1 MSTAFLAISV
11 VGGVVPPSLL
21 GRIQSGEVNDPKSL
35 DPASY
40 HLMGTETVRDAS
52 SRSWGYLRTAWQS
65 WRELDAKKRPD
76 GQGAGTGDA
85 RQKWLLILLRE
96 FGYGQVPAT
105 GGGLQAADATYPI
118 SHRWESVPIHLLGP
132 GVELDKRSPGVEGA
146 AKRAPQAMVQEFLN
160 RENDY
165 LWAILSNGLKLRLLR
180 DSTALAGSAYIE
192 FDLETIFDSDL
203 YPEFQILWQLCHQSR
218 LDKRGGAEGSPA
230 DCWLESWRAESVDAG
245 ARALDKLGVGVEKA
259 LDYLGTGFLRHPE
272 NGWLLDALH
281 TGELSPRD
289 FHKALLRTA
298 YRLLFCFVVEDRNA
312 LLAPDAPAVS
322 RERYAKYFS
331 TQRLRMLSRS
341 RDGGPHPDLW
351 RTQKLVL
358 SALGGDGLEAVGLP
372 ALGGLFDPD
381 TRAKKLEHQPH
392 EDLLLGAE
400 LANQDFLKA
409 IRRLSWVLGKGDRL
423 QPVDYRHL
431 GAEELGSVY
440 ESLLELIPRIDT
452 ETRSFELVRLAGN
465 ERKVTGS
472 YYTPP
477 SLVSALLDTA
487 LDPLLDDAVNGG
499 NHAGDRET
507 RLLALTVCDPASGSG
522 GFLVAAA
529 RRIARRLAEVRAGE
543 NEPTPAEIQ
552 HALHDVVERCIY
564 GVDMNDLAAEL
575 AKVSLW
581 LEAMEPGKPLG
592 FLDARIK
599 IGNSLLGTTPVLLAG
614 GVPDEAFGVL
624 EGDDKKY
631 AAEVKKRNKAES
643 AKSKSGGRFVHGGQE
658 AFILGRPGTGVA
670 ELIGKRQELVKP
682 VSTAAEARSRAKAY
696 ADFDRSFDME
706 QKRLHAD
713 AWCAAF
719 VWPLNPGAPEPPT
732 SSVVRQ
738 LAEAGEATGLGETIA
753 TVRHLANEYRFFH
766 WHLEFPEVFG
776 DPDSVEVGAEGW
788 PGGFSCMLGN
798 PPWENIELK
807 EQEFFA
813 AHSPEIAKAAGVRRK
828 KLIRELFAADPI
840 LNDLFRNRKREID
853 GLRHFASV
861 SGRYPFTG
869 RGRVKTD
876 PIFAEL
882 FRSMAHPHG
891 RTGIIVPTGIATDHT
906 TQYFFKDLVETATI
920 AALFDFENARPIFEG
935 VHRSFK
941 FCLLTMAGR
950 LAKEEAA
957 SFAFFLHNPAD
968 ISNSAFTLAPDE
980 IKLLNPN
987 TGTLPIFRTR
997 RDAEITLGIYRR
1009 VPVLINENDPVG
1021 GNPWSVSFMQGLFN
1035 MTSDSHLFHTMEQL
1049 ETAGWTLRGNI
1060 FQRIIN
1066 GRTEK
1071 MLPLYEA
1078 KMIHQFD
1085 HRWATY
1091 DGLDSRD
1098 VTAHEKRDAEFVSKT
1113 RYWVSD
1119 VDVSAKLEGRWQ
1131 SKWLMGWRDIARS
1144 TDMRTSIGSFLG
1156 AGASPEGGTLL
1167 MLPSGTAEK
1176 AALLMAAIN
1185 SFAFD
1190 YVARQ
1195 KVGGTHLKFFTMK
1208 QLPVP
1213 TPEKFEVP
1221 CPWDADSLWKDWVRP
1236 RVLELMYTAWDMEP
1250 AAMDWREQGA
1260 PYTWNP
1266 DRRSQLRAELDAS
1279 FFVLFGLQRAD
1290 VSYILNTFP
1299 IVQRKDEAEF
1309 GEFRTK
1315 RLILEAYDAMQR
1327 ATEVGI
1333 PYQTKL
1339 VPMPGEGPRHSP
1351 EKVLA

>member
-1 MSTAFLAISV
+1 MSTAFQAISV

-21 GRIQSGEVNDPKSL
+21 GRIQSGDVNDPKSL

-105 GGGLQAADATYPI
+105 GGGLQAADTTYPI

-160 RENDY
+160 RESDY

-272 NGWLLDALH
+272 NGWLVDALH
-281 TGELSPRD
+281 TGELGPRD
-289 FHKALLRTA
+289 FHKALLRAA

-312 LLAPDAPAVS
+312 LLVPDAPMVS

-331 TQRLRMLSRS
+331 TQRLRRLSRS

-381 TRAKKLEHQPH
+381 SRAMKLAHQPH

-400 LANQDFLKA
+400 LANHDFLKA
-409 IRRLSWVLGKGDRL
+409 IRRLSWVVGKGDRL

-499 NHAGDRET
+499 TDAADRET

-599 IGNSLLGTTPVLLAG
+599 IGNSLLGTTPALLAG

-631 AAEVKKRNKAES
+631 AAEVKKRNRAENSKKADKLFGS
-643 AKSKSGGRFVHGGQE
+643 LGQE
-658 AFILGRPGTGVA
+658 TFSFGRTRTGVA
-670 ELIGKRQELVKP
+670 ELIGQRQELVKP
-682 VSTAAEARSRAKAY
+682 VSTAAEARSRARAY
-696 ADFDRSFDME
+696 ATFDRSAEME

-719 VWPLNPGAPEPPT
+719 VWPLNAGTAEPPT
-732 SSVVRQ
+732 SSIVRQ
-738 LAEAGEATGLGETIA
+738 LADAGESAGYADTVA
-753 TVRHLANEYRFFH
+753 TVRQLAQEYRFFH

-776 DPDSVEVGAEGW
+776 DPASGDTGAEGW

-798 PPWENIELK
+798 PPWERVKLQ

-813 AHSPEIAKAAGVRRK
+813 ARHEAIAKAPNAAARTRLIK
-828 KLIRELFAADPI
+828 KLVDEDPI
-840 LNDLFRNRKREID
+840 LHGEFLKAKRNAE
-853 GLRHFASV
+853 GQSV
-861 SGRYPFTG
+861 SMRTTG
-869 RGRVKTD
+869 RFPLNGRGDVNTYAV
-876 PIFAEL
+876 FAEL
-882 FRSMAHPHG
+882 FRSLTGPHG
-891 RTGIIVPTGIATDHT
+891 RSGVIVPTGIATDAT
-906 TQYFFKDLVETATI
+906 TQYFFKDLVETSTI
-920 AALFDFENARPIFEG
+920 AALYDFENRAPLFQDVDSR
-935 VHRSFK
+935 FK

-950 LAKEEAA
+950 LTKEEAA

-968 ISNSAFTLAPDE
+968 ISVSAFALTPDE
-980 IKLLNPN
+980 IKLINPN

-1009 VPVLINENDPVG
+1009 VPVLINENDPVN
-1021 GNPWSVSFMQGLFN
+1021 GNPWGVSFMRMFDMSN
-1035 MTSDSHLFHTMEQL
+1035 DSHLFHTREQL
-1049 ETAGWTLRGNI
+1049 ENEGWVLNGNI
-1060 FQRIIN
+1060 FERA
-1066 GRTEK
+1066 GHAGLEK

-1078 KMIHQFD
+1078 KMIHHFD

-1091 DGLDSRD
+1091 EGNKTKETSIE
-1098 VTAHEKRDAEFVSKT
+1098 EKRQADFDALPNS
-1113 RYWVSD
+1113 WVAEAQAERALSVAKVPD
-1119 VDVSAKLEGRWQ
+1119 SATVLGIR
-1131 SKWLMGWRDIARS
+1131 GITNS
-1144 TDMRTSIGSFLG
+1144 TNERTIISSITPRAAFGNSCPLATVRCG
-1156 AGASPEGGTLL
+1156 SPELL
-1167 MLPSGTAEK
+1167 SANL
-1176 AALLMAAIN
+1176 N
-1185 SFAFD
+1185 SFALDFA
-1190 YVARQ
+1190 ARP
-1195 KVGGTHLKFFTMK
+1195 KVGGSNLNFFIAY
-1208 QLPVP
+1208 QLPVISP
-1213 TPEKFEVP
+1213 SRLTDQ
-1221 CPWDADSLWKDWVRP
+1221 CPWSVDVTIEEWLSSRVR
-1236 RVLELMYTAWDMEP
+1236 ELVVT
-1250 AAMDWREQGA
+1250 
-1260 PYTWNP
+1260 TW
-1266 DRRSQLRAELDAS
+1266 SLRAISEPPFVWDELRRKAIRAEVDAA
-1279 FFVLFGLQRAD
+1279 FFHLYGFERDD
-1290 VSYILNTFP
+1290 VSYAMDRFP
-1299 IVQRKDEAEF
+1299 IVRRKDEADF
-1309 GEFRTK
+1309 GEFRTR
-1315 RLILEAYDAMQR
+1315 RLILEAFDAMQS
-1327 ATEVGI
+1327 AVDAGFS
-1333 PYQTKL
+1333 YQSPL
-1339 VPMPGEGPRHSP
+1339 QPPPGQGPRHALQEVS
-1351 EKVLA
+1351 A

>member
-1 MSTAFLAISV
+1 MSTAFQAISV

-65 WRELDAKKRPD
+65 WRELDAKRRPD

-105 GGGLQAADATYPI
+105 GGGLQAADTTYPI

-132 GVELDKRSPGVEGA
+132 GVELDRRSPGVEGA

-160 RENDY
+160 REGDY

-272 NGWLLDALH
+272 NGWLVDALH
-281 TGELSPRD
+281 SGELSPRD

-312 LLAPDAPAVS
+312 LLAPDAPAVA

-331 TQRLRMLSRS
+331 TQRLRKLSRS

-358 SALGGDGLEAVGLP
+358 TALGGNGLEAIGLP

-381 TRAKKLEHQPH
+381 SRAKRLEHQPH
-392 EDLLLGAE
+392 EDLLMGAE

-452 ETRSFELVRLAGN
+452 ETRSFELARLAGN

-487 LDPLLDDAVNGG
+487 LDPLLDDAVNAG
-499 NHAGDRET
+499 NDAADRET

-599 IGNSLLGTTPVLLAG
+599 IGNSLLGTTPALLAG
-614 GVPDEAFGVL
+614 GVPEEAFGVL

-631 AAEVKKRNKAES
+631 AAEVKKRNRAENSKKADKLFGS
-643 AKSKSGGRFVHGGQE
+643 LGQE
-658 AFILGRPGTGVA
+658 TFSFGSTTTGVA
-670 ELIGKRQELVKP
+670 ELIGQRQELVKP

-696 ADFDRSFDME
+696 AAFDHSVDME

-719 VWPLNPGAPEPPT
+719 VWPLTAGAAEPPT
-732 SSVVRQ
+732 SSIVRQ
-738 LAEAGEATGLGETIA
+738 LAEAGESAGYTDTVA
-753 TVRHLANEYRFFH
+753 TVRELAEAYRFFH

-776 DPDSVEVGAEGW
+776 DPASGDTGAEGW

-798 PPWENIELK
+798 PPWEQIELK

-813 AHSPEIAKAAGVRRK
+813 AHSPEIATAAGAKRK
-828 KLIRELFAADPI
+828 KLIGELFAADPI
-840 LNDLFRNRKREID
+840 LDELFKKRKREID

-882 FRSMAHPHG
+882 FRSMTHPLG
-891 RTGIIVPTGIATDHT
+891 RTGVIVPTGIATDHT
-906 TQYFFKDLVETATI
+906 SQYFFKDLVQTSTI
-920 AALFDFENARPIFEG
+920 AALYDFENRAPLFQDVDSR
-935 VHRSFK
+935 FK
-941 FCLLTMAGR
+941 FCLLTVAGR
-950 LAKEEAA
+950 LVKEEAA
-957 SFAFFLHNPAD
+957 SFAFFLHDPAD
-968 ISNSAFTLAPDE
+968 ISVSAFALAPDE
-980 IKLLNPN
+980 IKLINPN
-987 TGTLPIFRTR
+987 TGTLPVFRTR
-997 RDAEITLGIYRR
+997 RDAEITLGIYHR
-1009 VPVLINENDPVG
+1009 VPVLINENDSVN
-1021 GNPWSVSFMQGLFN
+1021 GNPWGVSFMQGLFN
-1035 MTSDSHLFHTMEQL
+1035 MTSDSHLFHTRGQL
-1049 ETAGWTLRGNI
+1049 ETGGWTLCGNV
-1060 FQRIIN
+1060 FERN
-1066 GRTEK
+1066 NDGRLER

-1091 DGLDSRD
+1091 DDSGVRD
-1098 VTAHEKRDAEFVSKT
+1098 VTVQERQDPSFACIP
-1113 RYWVSD
+1113 RYWVAQSE
-1119 VDVSAKLEGRWQ
+1119 VDSRSRHRWARNW
-1131 SKWLMGWRDIARS
+1131 SFAWRGIARS
-1144 TDMRTSIGSFLG
+1144 TDARTAMAAF
-1156 AGASPEGGTLL
+1156 
-1167 MLPSGTAEK
+1167 SGTVAAGGNYDFLFSK
-1176 AALLMAAIN
+1176 CSPSAFMYLAAALN
-1185 SFAFD
+1185 SFIFD
-1190 YVARQ
+1190 FVVRQ
-1195 KVGGTHLKFFTMK
+1195 KLTGMHLQFSVMS

-1213 TPEKFEVP
+1213 VVSADMTTRWSQRDTVLQWFTDRSIELVYTSLDLGDLAKDVGTSPEP
-1221 CPWDADSLWKDWVRP
+1221 YRWDPS
-1236 RVLELMYTAWDMEP
+1236 
-1250 AAMDWREQGA
+1250 
-1260 PYTWNP
+1260 
-1266 DRRSQLRAELDAS
+1266 RRAQLRAELDAAM
-1279 FFVLFGLQRAD
+1279 FHEYGVDRTD
-1290 VSYILNTFP
+1290 VDYILDTFP
-1299 IVQRKDEAEF
+1299 IVRRKDEAEH
-1309 GEFRTK
+1309 GEYRTK
-1315 RLILEAYDAMQR
+1315 RLILEAYDAMQ
-1327 ATEVGI
+1327 AAIDTGH
-1333 PYQTKL
+1333 PYESP
-1339 VPMPGEGPRHSP
+1339 VSPPPGQGPRHSL
-1351 EKVLA
+1351 KGVAA

>member
-1 MSTAFLAISV
+1 MSTAFQAISV

-160 RENDY
+160 RESDY

-218 LDKRGGAEGSPA
+218 LDKRGGTEGSPA

-272 NGWLLDALH
+272 NGWLVDALH

-331 TQRLRMLSRS
+331 TQRLRKLSRS

-423 QPVDYRHL
+423 QQVDYRHL

-440 ESLLELIPRIDT
+440 ESLLELIPRVDT
-452 ETRSFELVRLAGN
+452 ETRSFELIRLAGN

-499 NHAGDRET
+499 TDAADRET

-599 IGNSLLGTTPVLLAG
+599 IGNSLLGTTPALLAG

-631 AAEVKKRNKAES
+631 AAEVKKRNRVENSKKADKLFGS
-643 AKSKSGGRFVHGGQE
+643 LGQE
-658 AFILGRPGTGVA
+658 TFSFGNTSTGVA
-670 ELIGKRQELVKP
+670 ELIGQRQELVKP
-682 VSTAAEARSRAKAY
+682 VTTAAEARSRAKAY
-696 ADFDRSFDME
+696 AAFDHSAEME

-719 VWPLNPGAPEPPT
+719 VWPLNAGAAEPPT

-738 LAEAGEATGLGETIA
+738 LVDAGESAGYADTVA
-753 TVRHLANEYRFFH
+753 TVRQLAEEYRFFH
-766 WHLEFPEVFG
+766 WDLEFPEVFG
-776 DPDSVEVGAEGW
+776 DPEVGEAGAEGW

-798 PPWENIELK
+798 PPWEHIELK

-813 AHSPEIAKAAGVRRK
+813 AHSPDIAKAAGAKRK
-828 KLIRELFAADPI
+828 KLISELFEVDPI
-840 LNDLFRNRKREID
+840 LDNLFRTRKREID
-853 GLRHFASV
+853 GLRLFASV

-882 FRSMAHPHG
+882 FRSLTHPLG

-906 TQYFFKDLVETATI
+906 TQYFFKDLVESSTI
-920 AALFDFENARPIFEG
+920 AALYDFENARPIFEG

-957 SFAFFLHNPAD
+957 SFAFFLHEPAG
-968 ISNSAFTLAPDE
+968 ISVSAFALTPDE
-980 IKLLNPN
+980 IKLINPN

-997 RDAEITLGIYRR
+997 RDAEITLRIYRR
-1009 VPVLINENDPVG
+1009 MPVLINENDVPN
-1021 GNPWSVSFMQGLFN
+1021 GNPWGVSFMQGLFN
-1035 MTSDSHLFHTMEQL
+1035 MTGDSHLFHTREEL
-1049 ETAGWTLRGNI
+1049 ENAGWALMGNV
-1060 FQRIIN
+1060 FQRT
-1066 GRTEK
+1066 TEGNLNEL
-1071 MLPLYEA
+1071 LPLYEG
-1078 KMIHQFD
+1078 KMLHQFD
-1085 HRWATY
+1085 RAWATY
-1091 DGLDSRD
+1091 DGEETR
-1098 VTAHEKRDAEFVSKT
+1098 EVSKDEKCDPNFDPVP
-1113 RYWVSD
+1113 RYWVPKAEVLRRVEKKPFTDYFFGYRKITRTTDEHTVINYVHRIAGVGDSGILMFSSHPARLALFASFTTFIFD
-1119 VDVSAKLEGRWQ
+1119 FVMRQKL
-1131 SKWLMGWRDIARS
+1131 
-1144 TDMRTSIGSFLG
+1144 
-1156 AGASPEGGTLL
+1156 GGTNIGHFITQQMPVLV
-1167 MLPSGTAEK
+1167 PS
-1176 AALLMAAIN
+1176 
-1185 SFAFD
+1185 D
-1190 YVARQ
+1190 YEQA
-1195 KVGGTHLKFFTMK
+1195 
-1208 QLPVP
+1208 
-1213 TPEKFEVP
+1213 
-1221 CPWDADSLWKDWVRP
+1221 CPWNIDQAVGAWILDRAAELFVTGHSLVGIASEIRKDGGPFV
-1236 RVLELMYTAWDMEP
+1236 
-1250 AAMDWREQGA
+1250 
-1260 PYTWNP
+1260 WNP
-1266 DRRSQLRAELDAS
+1266 ERRHQLRIELDAA
-1279 FFVLFGLQRAD
+1279 FFHLYGIAREDLKYVLE
-1290 VSYILNTFP
+1290 SFP
-1299 IVQRKDEAEF
+1299 IVRRKDEAEY
-1309 GEFRTK
+1309 GEYQTK
-1315 RLILEAYDAMQR
+1315 RLILEVFDALQH
-1327 ATEVGI
+1327 AIDTGV
-1333 PYQTKL
+1333 PYRSPLNPQ
-1339 VPMPGEGPRHSP
+1339 PGHGPRHP
-1351 EKVLA
+1351 AKEIVT

>member
-1 MSTAFLAISV
+1 MSTSFQAISV

-21 GRIQSGEVNDPKSL
+21 GRIQSGEVNNSKSL

-40 HLMGTETVRDAS
+40 HLMGTETVRDAA
-52 SRSWGYLRTAWQS
+52 SRSWGYLRSAWQS
-65 WRELDAKKRPD
+65 WRELDAKKRPE

-96 FGYGQVPAT
+96 LGYGQVPAT
-105 GGGLQAADATYPI
+105 NGGLQSGDDTYPI
-118 SHRWESVPIHLLGP
+118 SHRWEAVPIHLLGP
-132 GVELDKRSPGVEGA
+132 GVELDKRTPGVDGA
-146 AKRAPQAMVQEFLN
+146 AKRAPQAMLQEFLN
-160 RENDY
+160 REDEF
-165 LWAILSNGLKLRLLR
+165 LWAILSNGNKLRLLR

-272 NGWLLDALH
+272 NGWLVDALH
-281 TGELSPRD
+281 SGELSPRD

-312 LLAPDAPAVS
+312 LLDPNAPVVS

-331 TQRLRMLSRS
+331 TQRLRKLSRN

-358 SALGGDGLEAVGLP
+358 SALGGNGLDAVALP

-381 TRAKKLEHQPH
+381 PRARTLENQPH

-487 LDPLLDDAVNGG
+487 LDPVLDDAVNGG
-499 NHAGDRET
+499 RDAADRES

-581 LEAMEPGKPLG
+581 LEAMEPGRALG

-599 IGNSLLGTTPVLLAG
+599 IGNSLLGTTPALLAG
-614 GVPDEAFGVL
+614 GVPDEAFGLL

-631 AAEVKKRNKAES
+631 AAEVKKRNRAENSKKADKLFGS
-643 AKSKSGGRFVHGGQE
+643 LGQE
-658 AFILGRPGTGVA
+658 TFSFGSSDTDISY
-670 ELIGKRQELVKP
+670 LIDRRQALVKP

-696 ADFDRSFDME
+696 AAFDHSDDME

-719 VWPLNPGAPEPPT
+719 VWPLNAGAAEPPT

-738 LAEAGEATGLGETIA
+738 LADAGESAGYA
-753 TVRHLANEYRFFH
+753 DTVAKVRQLAAEYRFFH

-776 DPDSVEVGAEGW
+776 DPASEDAGADGW

-798 PPWENIELK
+798 PPWENIEVK

-813 AHSPEIAKAAGVRRK
+813 IHSPEIAATAGAGRK
-828 KLIRELFAADPI
+828 KLIAELPLTDPI
-840 LNDLFRNRKREID
+840 LDKKFLRRKREVD
-853 GLRHFASV
+853 GLRLFASS
-861 SGRYPFTG
+861 SGRYPLTG

-882 FRSMAHPHG
+882 FRSMTHPRG

-906 TQYFFKDLVETATI
+906 TQYFFRALVESSTI
-920 AALFDFENARPIFEG
+920 AALYDFENRAPLFQNVDSRT
-935 VHRSFK
+935 K

-957 SFAFFLHNPAD
+957 SFAFFLQDPSEIPIAKF
-968 ISNSAFTLAPDE
+968 ALTPDE
-980 IKLLNPN
+980 IKLINPN

-1009 VPVLINENDPVG
+1009 VPVLINENDPVN
-1021 GNPWSVSFMQGLFN
+1021 GNPWGVSFMQGLFN
-1035 MTSDSHLFHTMEQL
+1035 MTTDSHLFRTREQL
-1049 ETAGWTLRGNI
+1049 EVEGWALNGNI
-1060 FQRIIN
+1060 FERALDGKQ
-1066 GRTEK
+1066 EK

-1091 DGLDSRD
+1091 EGLD
-1098 VTAHEKRDAEFVSKT
+1098 ARDASVNEKTDPAFTAQT
-1113 RYWVSD
+1113 RYWVSSL
-1119 VDVSAKLEGRWQ
+1119 DVSEKLEKRWK
-1131 SKWLMGWRDIARS
+1131 SSWLMGWRDIARA
-1144 TDMRTSIGSFLG
+1144 TDVRTAIASFVGFG
-1156 AGASPEGGTLL
+1156 AAPEGGTLL
-1167 MLPSGTAEK
+1167 MLPHGTATE
-1176 AALLMAAIN
+1176 AGALLSSMN
-1185 SFAFD
+1185 SFVFD
-1190 YVARQ
+1190 FVARQ
-1195 KVGGTHLKFFTMK
+1195 KVGGTHVKFFTMK
-1208 QLPVP
+1208 QLPFP
-1213 TPEKFEVP
+1213 APESFAALV
-1221 CPWDADSLWKDWVRP
+1221 PWDAQQTWHDWLLP
-1236 RVLELMYTAWDMEP
+1236 RILELTYTSYDMVPVARDLMEH
-1250 AAMDWREQGA
+1250 GA
-1260 PYTWNP
+1260 PYKWDTE
-1266 DRRSQLRAELDAS
+1266 RRSYLRAEVDAA
-1279 FFVLFGLQRAD
+1279 LFHIYGCAAGD
-1290 VSYILNTFP
+1290 VNYMMDSFP
-1299 IVQRKDEAEF
+1299 IVRRKDETVH
-1309 GEFRTK
+1309 GEYRTK
-1315 RLILEAYDAMQR
+1315 RLILETFGSMQR
-1327 ATEVGI
+1327 AIDTGVAYESPISPPPGQGSRHAEVE
-1333 PYQTKL
+1333 
-1339 VPMPGEGPRHSP
+1339 VM
-1351 EKVLA
+1351 A